1 MVFVIIVMDFNFLH
15 KIFMLKLIL
24 KYSCLL
30 FSVLLIA
37 SCSELNDNITSIPD
51 VQVHKKGILDTTSS
65 NFHGMVVREL
75 MWDLNNCKQCHAS
88 DYSGGITG
96 SSCLTCHSQPDGP
109 EACNTCH
116 GDFENPDRIA
126 PPEDTKNN
134 NSTDS
139 TGVGAHVIH
148 LYENDRGKE
157 ITCFTCHQVPNSYDD
172 QGHIDSDL
180 PAEIIFSDVAVNN
193 LGSNSTYNHGTATC
207 SETYCHGNWEFLKD
221 SSSNQFA
228 YTGDK
233 MTGKNLSV
241 VWNQVDGS
249 QAECGSCHNLPPEG
263 HIPAQLSACGGCHS
277 GIVDSNGEIVDSL
290 RFKHING
297 EKNFGN

>member
-1 MVFVIIVMDFNFLH
+1 MVKRL
-15 KIFMLKLIL
+15 L
-24 KYSCLL
+24 KYNCLL
-30 FSVLLIA
+30 LSALLIA
-37 SCSELNDNITSIPD
+37 SCSELNDNITSKPD

-65 NFHGMVVREL
+65 NFHGMLVREL

-134 NSTDS
+134 YDS
-139 TGVGAHVIH
+139 DSVGVGAHEKH
-148 LYENDRGKE
+148 LFNSRGKD
-157 ITCFTCHQVPNSYDD
+157 IFCSTCHKVPQSVYETGHVDD
-172 QGHIDSDL
+172 KL
-180 PAEIIFSDVAVNN
+180 PAEINFSLVAVIN
-193 LGSNSTYNHGTATC
+193 LGSNSTYNYGTSTC

-228 YTGDK
+228 YTADK
-233 MTGKNLSV
+233 MTGNNLSV

-263 HIPAQLSACGGCHS
+263 HIAAQLSACGGCHS

-290 RFKHING
+290 RYKHING
-297 EKNFGN
+297 EKNVFGN